1 MTGKPRFAR
10 LKPRE
15 MHRTIALAGFAAPIA
30 AIAIAVAIPVM
41 PAAHAQG
48 IGNIFSD
55 PVPRPPGNIPRGN
68 QPTPEDDDEVPALPQ
83 GGRVL
88 PSRPQISNLPG
99 PVQSQPLAP
108 PPGTT
113 VVPQNAPPPVQ
124 PPQPGQPPQNNAA
137 VPPGGNNPLP
147 GLPPGQRQP
156 RGTPQTPASLQPGDE
171 IVQEPPPSKIINKK
185 ATFSGLDKITGRII
199 NFDEDIGETVQFGAL
214 RVKTDAC
221 YTRPATEAAN
231 TDAFVEVDEITL
243 QGEVKRIFSGWMFAA
258 SPGLHG
264 VEHPIYDIW
273 LTDCK
278 GPETTVVSAQ
288 PDPPKPAAPTTPAGQ
303 KRPAQQKQAV
313 PRPPPP
319 QAQPQPYQQTQQQPP
334 PPPPPQ
340 QQPGGLFS
348 IFR

>member
-1 MTGKPRFAR
+1 MRAAISLYNVVSPIR
-10 LKPRE
+10 LSSKPRE
-15 MHRTIALAGFAAPIA
+15 MSRTIALTGFAALIA
-30 AIAIAVAIPVM
+30 AMTMSLAP
-41 PAAHAQG
+41 PAQAQ

-55 PVPRPPGNIPRGN
+55 PAPRPPGNIPRGN
-68 QPTPEDDDEVPALPQ
+68 QQQQPQFDDEEEVPQLPQ
-83 GGRVL
+83 GRLL
-88 PSRPQISNLPG
+88 PTPNRPPPGQQQQQGAAPPG

-113 VVPQNAPPPVQ
+113 VVPQNTAPGIAVAPPQ
-124 PPQPGQPPQNNAA
+124 
-137 VPPGGNNPLP
+137 P

-156 RGTPQTPASLQPGDE
+156 RTVPGTGVPGSPATLQPGDE
-171 IVQEPPPSKIINKK
+171 VVSEPPAQKIANKK

-214 RVKTDAC
+214 RVKTNAC

-278 GPETTVVSAQ
+278 GPETTIVSAQ
-288 PDPPKPAAPTTPAGQ
+288 PEPPKPPPAKRAAP
-303 KRPAQQKQAV
+303 KQP
-313 PRPPPP
+313 PRPPP
-319 QAQPQPYQQTQQQPP
+319 QPNPFPP
-334 PPPPPQ
+334 
-340 QQPGGLFS
+340 
-348 IFR
+348 FRQ

>member
-1 MTGKPRFAR
+1 M
-10 LKPRE
+10 L
-15 MHRTIALAGFAAPIA
+15 RTIVLTGLAALLAATTMSLAP
-30 AIAIAVAIPVM
+30 
-41 PAAHAQG
+41 PARAQ

-55 PVPRPPGNIPRGN
+55 PSPRPPGSIPRGG
-68 QPTPEDDDEVPALPQ
+68 QIPDDDEEVPELPR
-83 GGRVL
+83 GRVL
-88 PSRPQISNLPG
+88 PTPNRPLPGQGVPAPG

-113 VVPQNAPPPVQ
+113 VIPQNVPPNIGVA
-124 PPQPGQPPQNNAA
+124 PPQPNQGVA
-137 VPPGGNNPLP
+137 VAPPGSNALP
-147 GLPPGQRQP
+147 GLAPGQRQP
-156 RGTPQTPASLQPGDE
+156 KGTPQSPATLQPGDE
-171 IVQEPPPSKIINKK
+171 VVTEPPAQKIVNKK
-185 ATFSGLDKITGRII
+185 ASFSGLDKITGRII

-278 GPETTVVSAQ
+278 GPDTTIVN
-288 PDPPKPAAPTTPAGQ
+288 AAPEPVKPTQTSVPQSQ
-303 KRPAQQKQAV
+303 KRAAPKQA
-313 PRPPPP
+313 PRPPAPM
-319 QAQPQPYQQTQQQPP
+319 QQQTQQQQQPP
-334 PPPPPQ
+334 PQPPPPPQ
-340 QQPGGLFS
+340 QPGGLFG

>member
-1 MTGKPRFAR
+1 MF
-10 LKPRE
+10 
-15 MHRTIALAGFAAPIA
+15 RTIALTGFAALV
-30 AIAIAVAIPVM
+30 VASTISLAP
-41 PAAHAQG
+41 PARAQ

-55 PVPRPPGNIPRGN
+55 PAAPRPPGNIPRGN
-68 QPTPEDDDEVPALPQ
+68 QQQQPDDEEEVPALPQ
-83 GGRVL
+83 GRLL
-88 PSRPQISNLPG
+88 PSRLQPQGVPAPG
-99 PVQSQPLAP
+99 AVQSQPLAP

-113 VVPQNAPPPVQ
+113 IIPQNTPPGIAVAPPQ
-124 PPQPGQPPQNNAA
+124 PQPQPGQGVA
-137 VPPGGNNPLP
+137 VAPPGANP
-147 GLPPGQRQP
+147 PPGQRQP
-156 RGTPQTPASLQPGDE
+156 KSVPQSPATLQPGDE
-171 IVQEPPPSKIINKK
+171 VVTEPPAQKIVNKK
-185 ATFSGLDKITGRII
+185 ASFSGLDKITGRII

-243 QGEVKRIFSGWMFAA
+243 QGEVKRIFSGWMYAA

-278 GPETTVVSAQ
+278 VPDTTIVSAQ
-288 PDPPKPAAPTTPAGQ
+288 PDAPKPAPPPPAP
-303 KRPAQQKQAV
+303 KRAPPKQAV

-319 QAQPQPYQQTQQQPP
+319 PPQQQTQQQPQPP

-340 QQPGGLFS
+340 QPGGLFG
-348 IFR
+348 IFRQ